1 LRHLAAQMSALVV
14 LSPIVAGAA
23 GKPAAPGG
31 VLAIGTGPYVYAVRA
46 DGSGGHALG
55 QGDYPAYSR
64 TGSLAFTLN
73 GVWVARADGTH
84 RRQIVPRF
92 ADYLAYASPT
102 WSPDGRRIA
111 YIRVDSGHET
121 SELWVVER
129 DGKGLHGL
137 AGVHAASTPTWS
149 PDGRWIAYAGD
160 GGLSEASPD
169 GSRRRLLL
177 RGSVWF
183 PIWAPDGREI
193 AFERP
198 SSGAVATLLLD
209 VASGSV
215 TQIDRHA
222 GPIGPI
228 AWAPDGRWLALTT
241 QRAGAGG
248 AFVELRALR
257 LADHSERMI
266 ARTYVQSLDGLSWR

>member
-1 LRHLAAQMSALVV
+1 VAAYGSGIAAFLLALGSA
-14 LSPIVAGAA
+14 AA
-23 GKPAAPGG
+23 HTPPAPTGT
-31 VLAIGTGPYVYAVRA
+31 LAIGTGPYVFAVRL

-55 QGDYPAYSR
+55 RGDYPAFSR

-73 GVWVARADGTH
+73 GVWVARDDGTR

-121 SELWVVER
+121 SELWVVDR
-129 DGKGLHGL
+129 DGKRLHGL
-137 AGVHAASTPTWS
+137 AGVHAAASPTWS

-169 GSRRRLLL
+169 GERRRLLL
-177 RGSVWF
+177 AGEAWF
-183 PIWAPDGREI
+183 PAWSPNGTEI
-193 AFERP
+193 AFER
-198 SSGAVATLLLD
+198 SSPAAATTLLLD
-209 VASGSV
+209 VATGAV
-215 TQIDRHA
+215 RRVERHA
-222 GPIGPI
+222 GPLGPL
-228 AWAPDGRWLALTT
+228 AWSPDGRWLAFTT

-248 AFVELRALR
+248 AFVEVHALR
-257 LADHSERMI
+257 VADGSERSV
-266 ARTYVQSLDGLSWR
+266 ARTYVQSLDGLSWAG